1 MNHRY
6 TTLAITAIVATIA
19 ITAVGFAIP
28 QPAFAHYGHHNN
40 NHNRNSINVDQ
51 QINQLNAC
59 NDSQCIN
66 QASNDAEVHGHG
78 H

>member
-1 MNHRY
+1 M
-6 TTLAITAIVATIA
+6 A

-28 QPAFAHYGHHNN
+28 QPALAHYGHHN

-59 NDSQCIN
+59 NDSACIN
-66 QASNDAEVHGHG
+66 TASNDAEVHGHG